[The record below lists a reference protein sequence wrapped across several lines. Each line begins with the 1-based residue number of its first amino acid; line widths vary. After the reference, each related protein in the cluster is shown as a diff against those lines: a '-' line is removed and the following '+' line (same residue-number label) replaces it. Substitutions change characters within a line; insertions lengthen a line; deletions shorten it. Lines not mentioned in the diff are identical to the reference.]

1 MTDLEYR
8 EMMLEIPVIVY
19 DPSGKIADYV
29 EVNSLD
35 ISYMQNRT
43 LSQIDI
49 FATIK
54 SLYNLEAEYTF
65 GVDMFSM
72 EKSFAVDPKVLDI
85 ITDEFIYNLKNQQY
99 NLNNITYDEMLITVE
114 EISQFKLENDL
125 YITKKLSG

>member
-85 ITDEFIYNLKNQQY
+85 ITDEFIYNFIYGADN
-99 NLNNITYDEMLITVE
+99 T
-114 EISQFKLENDL
+114 FKICKGDA
-125 YITKKLSG
+125 